1 MVAALTGLGV
11 LEFFDQ
17 SDRSDLATKRARSL
31 EAARHVDDQGY
42 QRFLIAEHHGI
53 HSPSA
58 SPLQWAAVVASMT
71 RRVRIGTAVTLLR
84 VRNPY
89 LTAVEFATLAAIAGP
104 RVDVG
109 LGRGDVGGVAAPHFE
124 LSRMSDVDLE
134 KAIVELRETLVHGSA
149 SLAATPGPPEF
160 WIHGTSPQSAEL
172 AGRLSMSYC
181 FGLFLCEDMD
191 RAIECTARA
200 RELGAL
206 RTAVAL
212 TMITGS
218 QEALAHRDAI
228 GVRGTALNLVGAIPE
243 CVASIRWI
251 ITQTDVDEVV
261 LADLSSDVACHL
273 DAIDAVATGIGAS

>member
-1 MVAALTGLGV
+1 MVAPLTELGV

-31 EAARHVDDQGY
+31 EAARHVDRQGY
-42 QRFLIAEHHGI
+42 PRFLIAEHHSV

-71 RRVRIGTAVTLLR
+71 QRVRIGTAVTLLR

-109 LGRGDVGGVAAPHFE
+109 IGRGDIGGEVARHLEHA
-124 LSRMSDVDLE
+124 RMSDAALE
-134 KAIVELRETLVHGSA
+134 KAIDELREILVHGNA
-149 SLAATPGPPEF
+149 TLPATPGPPEF

-181 FGLFLCEDMD
+181 FGLFLCENLDL
-191 RAIECTARA
+191 AIECTARA
-200 RELGAL
+200 RGLGAP
-206 RTAVAL
+206 RTALAL
-212 TMITGS
+212 TMIAGS
-218 QEALAHRDAI
+218 QEALAYRDSI

-243 CVASIRWI
+243 CIASIRWI
-251 ITQTDVDEVV
+251 IAQTNVDEVI
-261 LADLSSDVACHL
+261 LADLSSDVGCHL
-273 DAIDAVATGIGAS
+273 DSIDAVASAIGAS